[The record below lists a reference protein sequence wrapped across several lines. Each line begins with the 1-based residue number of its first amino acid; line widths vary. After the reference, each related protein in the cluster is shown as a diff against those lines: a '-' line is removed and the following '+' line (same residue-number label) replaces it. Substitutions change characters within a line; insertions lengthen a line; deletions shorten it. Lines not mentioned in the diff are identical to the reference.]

1 MRERATALAAALA
14 VALAL
19 VACGGGPEANVV
31 NQYFTALRAND
42 TNTLTSFATVQFDQ
56 KVDDYKIVTVG
67 PETRTPA
74 SLGDLAA
81 KQKELEAEL
90 AKNNREAKAWGTDL
104 NVYPKLDQVRALEQ
118 KGGKI
123 PAALLPI
130 QEKWRSYNER
140 DRELKKAVADAKAAV
155 EREKRNMTLSLG
167 QLEGMDSLK
176 GDVVQKD
183 IDLNLTLAG
192 QVKPYTMTLR
202 RYDVSADTGT
212 RMVSRWV
219 VQALTPKG

>member
-1 MRERATALAAALA
+1 MRERATALVAALA

-19 VACGGGPEANVV
+19 VACGGGPETNVV

-56 KVDDYKIVTVG
+56 KVDDFKIVTVG
-67 PETRTPA
+67 PEARTPA
-74 SLGDLAA
+74 TLGDLAA

-118 KGGKI
+118 KGSKI
-123 PAALLPI
+123 PPALLPI

-140 DRELKKAVADAKAAV
+140 DRELKRAVADAKAAV

-167 QLEGMDSLK
+167 QLEGMEALK

-202 RYDVSADTGT
+202 RYDVTGET
-212 RMVSRWV
+212 GARMVSRWV

>member
-1 MRERATALAAALA
+1 M
-14 VALAL
+14 ALAL
-19 VACGGGPEANVV
+19 ALGVAACGGGPEANVI

-56 KVDDYKIVTVG
+56 KVDDFKIVTVG
-67 PETRTPA
+67 PEARTPA
-74 SLGDLAA
+74 TLGDLAA

-118 KGGKI
+118 KGSKI
-123 PAALLPI
+123 PPALLPI
-130 QEKWRSYNER
+130 QEKWRSYNEK
-140 DRELKKAVADAKAAV
+140 DRELKRAVADAKAAV

-167 QLEGMDSLK
+167 QLEGMEALK

-202 RYDVSADTGT
+202 RYDVTGET
-212 RMVSRWV
+212 GARMVSRWV